1 MYKDC
6 KKASISDLR
15 KKPESISLQFPNL
28 QFYVLVGI
36 VVGILL
42 ASIIWVAASPNSNI
56 PAGI

>member
-1 MYKDC
+1 MYRDC

-15 KKPESISLQFPNL
+15 KKSIGMRFPNMKL
-28 QFYVLVGI
+28 YVPVGI

-42 ASIIWVAASPNSNI
+42 ASIIWVAAFPNSNI

>member
-15 KKPESISLQFPNL
+15 KKSIGMRFSNIKL
-28 QFYVLVGI
+28 YVPVGI

-42 ASIIWVAASPNSNI
+42 ASIIWVAAFPNSNI